1 MLPRWQLRSGEK
13 RGDRVGLTKKGK
25 GTKCMVLVDGQG
37 TPLGVHLDTAS
48 SAEVCLAE
56 ATLDAVQLEDEQGSR
71 CQPERVIA
79 DRAFDSNRLRRQF
92 WQRGIE
98 PVIPARKNNNRATDQ
113 DGRKLRRYA
122 RRWLVER
129 TIAWLGNFRR
139 LLIRYDRFLRSYAGF
154 FHLACVVITL
164 KMVLKL
170 LLGCIRDPEPSECAG
185 SLCQH
190 SMSNAVGRYYQAHD
204 PLRFYQSHH
213 CLGFQPCNSIPF
225 QSLLKNSLF
234 SGRLA

>member
-13 RGDRVGLTKKGK
+13 RGDCVGLTKKGK

-37 TPLGVHLDTAS
+37 TPLGVHLDTAN

-56 ATLDAVQLEDEQGSR
+56 ATLDTVQLEDEQGSR

-79 DRAFDSNRLRRQF
+79 DRAFDSNRLRHQL

-154 FHLACVVITL
+154 VHLACVVITL
-164 KMVLKL
+164 KMVLK
-170 LLGCIRDPEPSECAG
+170 
-185 SLCQH
+185 
-190 SMSNAVGRYYQAHD
+190 
-204 PLRFYQSHH
+204 
-213 CLGFQPCNSIPF
+213 
-225 QSLLKNSLF
+225 
-234 SGRLA
+234 